1 MSTFIDEN
9 CHYYFEKTLKDCRRS
24 PLQTI
29 NGLGRR
35 IYGWGDDWAI
45 RLPGILSPRMM
56 TGAGVIIPFE
66 SYVTRDTCDTCG
78 RTEGTV
84 TVHYA
89 DIIHQTYCYNLIDW
103 LDKWTSAWGLPGH
116 FYMWCDIVT
125 QEHLLHPWF
134 MNWMSDVVKIIA
146 GTYFS
151 FQKQYPACFM
161 SIRINWKIA
170 F

>member
-29 NGLGRR
+29 NGLRRR

-56 TGAGVIIPFE
+56 TGPGVIIPFE
-66 SYVTRDTCDTCG
+66 SYVTRDTCDTCDTCG
-78 RTEGTV
+78 RTGGTV

-116 FYMWCDIVT
+116 FYMWCDIMAT
-125 QEHLLHPWF
+125 QEHLLAPSLIYELNVRCCKDYCRHLF
-134 MNWMSDVVKIIA
+134 F
-146 GTYFS
+146 FS
-151 FQKQYPACFM
+151 KTISSMFHEH
-161 SIRINWKIA
+161 
-170 F
+170 